1 MNRVIEHTQKLV
13 DYIEDNLD
21 ESIDITSIA
30 RNFGIS
36 PWYLQHSFRAL
47 VGDTLGGYVRG
58 RKMTQAT
65 EILAHTDLPLLDI
78 AVRLGF
84 SSHEAFTRAFQKQ
97 YNMTPSSYRKT
108 RPKVLHTAK
117 PTLSDELL
125 QHLKYELD
133 TTPRIYQRDTLRF
146 VGYTTEL
153 PSPFIEFDRSC
164 ADMNPA
170 WMKLFAVQNDIP
182 HRVDGSYV
190 GAIISPSG
198 KFTEEYID
206 HVAGVVVSKRTECGE
221 GQRYVEFPPQL
232 VAEFTVAKI
241 DSTTVARTIDYI
253 YGFWL
258 PNSPYTRADGN
269 DYEFFEGV
277 QTFSA
282 ETGSKYILPIREI

>member
-13 DYIEDNLD
+13 DYIEENLD
-21 ESIDITSIA
+21 EPIDITTIA
-30 RNFGIS
+30 HNFGIS

-47 VGDTLGGYVRG
+47 VGDTLGAYVRG
-58 RKMTQAT
+58 RKMSEA
-65 EILAHTDLPLLDI
+65 IDMLANTDMTLLDI

-97 YNMTPSSYRKT
+97 YDMTPSSYRKT
-108 RPKVLHTAK
+108 RPKVLHAAK

-125 QHLKYELD
+125 QHLRRDLD

-170 WMKLFAVQNDIP
+170 WMKLFEVQGRIA
-182 HRVDGSYV
+182 HRIEGSYV

-198 KFTEEYID
+198 KFTEEFVD
-206 HVAGVVVSKRTECGE
+206 HVAAIVVSAQGQYDEV
-221 GQRYVEFPPQL
+221 QRYVEFPPQL
-232 VAEFTVAKI
+232 VAEFSIARI
-241 DSTTVARTIDYI
+241 DSTTVSRTIDYI

-282 ETGSKYILPIREI
+282 DTGSKYILPIREI